1 MSMPLCSNS
10 CSKPNPS
17 KHPRFT
23 AGFRAASGVILILA
37 SCGSPTGIGDTR
49 KPVPPQSQRKTV
61 HANIKSGDDVYVIFT
76 NPSTK
81 NWAPAAPSVVFSETP
96 PPAPSP
102 STAGSPG
109 AFGSAEEEQSVIDLR
124 LWETGP
130 IKLSEMVIPAPPTHG
145 APPPAMAPPAGTSTS
160 AVCSGSNRAKARF
173 SGIQGDPVNSY
184 GRPEIRA
191 ECRKRVTADG
201 ITLDIYVDV
210 KDVDVKDPRVTDEM
224 VTAMADR
231 FLKAGPDNDIYD
243 WITDIYGKP
252 WGAWADKING
262 KGDLLLASSAANH
275 ITILLYDIRSDGP
288 PRKNEGRT
296 VGYFDSRNNFNYLAK
311 TNRRLM
317 FAMDSALLAKGDEL
331 GAWSASHPWPQKVF
345 STLAHEFQHMIHF
358 YQKLKARYDAKVP
371 NRQLFANSE
380 TWLNEMASEAAQ
392 DLIADK
398 MKVPGPRG
406 VPMKSDGSFDYTVG
420 TYPVPSPR
428 LVRYNARMDF
438 SFIPPGVWRGR
449 DSLLAYASVYAFGAY
464 LTRNYGGA
472 ALFRNIV
479 QSPYTDEQ
487 AVLKAIQE
495 TTGERKSFEELLIE
509 WAKAAITSDTEGV
522 SKTYNFPGTAG
533 RPSKARTGS
542 SIEYRL
548 GAINLYNYEILPR
561 PFTRGRSGGLR
572 NTGPGS
578 NAIFHV
584 GENLLAGSYS
594 WQIDIPNGMRAEAFV
609 KKNP

>member
-10 CSKPNPS
+10 CSKPSPS
-17 KHPRFT
+17 RHPRFT
-23 AGFRAASGVILILA
+23 AGFRAASGVILIFA
-37 SCGSPTGIGDTR
+37 SCGSPTGIRDTR

-61 HANIKSGDDVYVIFT
+61 HADVKNGDDVYVIFT
-76 NPSTK
+76 NPSTT
-81 NWAPAAPSVVFSETP
+81 NWAPAAPSVVFSETG

-109 AFGSAEEEQSVIDLR
+109 AFGSAEAEPRVIDLR

-130 IKLSEMVIPAPPTHG
+130 IELSEMVIPAPPTHG

-160 AVCSGSNRAKARF
+160 AVCSGSNRTKTRF
-173 SGIQGDPVNSY
+173 SGIPGDPVNSY
-184 GRPEIRA
+184 GRPEIHA
-191 ECRKRVTADG
+191 ECRKRVTVG
-201 ITLDIYVDV
+201 TITLDIYVDV
-210 KDVDVKDPRVTDEM
+210 KDSQVTNEM

-243 WITDIYGKP
+243 WLTDIYGKP
-252 WGAWADKING
+252 WGTSADTING
-262 KGDLLLASSAANH
+262 KGDLLLDSSAANH

-288 PRKNEGRT
+288 PRENEGRT
-296 VGYFDSRNNFNYLAK
+296 VGYFQARNNFNHLAE

-317 FAMDSALLAKGDEL
+317 FAMDSALLAKADNPGT
-331 GAWSASHPWPQKVF
+331 GWSASDDWPQKVF

-358 YQKLKARYDAKVP
+358 YQKLKARYGKVP
-371 NRQLFANSE
+371 TGELLATSE
-380 TWLNEMASEAAQ
+380 IWLNEMASEAAQ
-392 DLIADK
+392 DLIAGK

-406 VPMKSDGSFDYTVG
+406 VPMKRDGSFDYTVG
-420 TYPVPSPR
+420 THPVPSQR
-428 LVRYNARMDF
+428 LIRYNARMDF
-438 SFIPPGVWRGR
+438 SFIPRQLWRGR
-449 DSLLAYASVYAFGAY
+449 DSLFAYASVYAFGAY

-472 ALFRNIV
+472 ELFRRIV

-487 AVLKAIQE
+487 AVLKAIQA
-495 TTGERKSFEELLIE
+495 TTGKSRSFEDLLIE
-509 WAKAAITSDTEGV
+509 WVKAAITSDTEAP

-533 RPSKARTGS
+533 RPSRARTGS

-548 GAINLYNYEILPR
+548 GAIDLYKYSIPPR
-561 PFTRGRSGGLR
+561 PFTRGRLGGLR

-584 GENLLAGSYS
+584 GENLAAGSYS
-594 WQIDIPNGMRAEAFV
+594 WQIDIPNGMRAEVFV

>member
-1 MSMPLCSNS
+1 MSMPLCSNL
-10 CSKPNPS
+10 CSKPSPS
-17 KHPRFT
+17 RHPRLT

-37 SCGSPTGIGDTR
+37 SCGSPTGIRDTR

-61 HANIKSGDDVYVIFT
+61 HADVKNGDDVYVIFT

-81 NWAPAAPSVVFSETP
+81 NWAPAAPSVVFSETG
-96 PPAPSP
+96 PPAPNP

-109 AFGSAEEEQSVIDLR
+109 AFGSAEEEPKVIDLR
-124 LWETGP
+124 LWETGA
-130 IKLSEMVIPAPPTHG
+130 IELSEMVIPAPPTHG

-160 AVCSGSNRAKARF
+160 VVCSGSNRTKTLF
-173 SGIQGDPVNSY
+173 SGIPGDPVNSY

-191 ECRKRVTADG
+191 ECRKRVTDG
-201 ITLDIYVDV
+201 TITLDIYVDV
-210 KDVDVKDPRVTDEM
+210 KDSRVTDEM
-224 VTAMADR
+224 VTAMANR

-243 WITDIYGKP
+243 WVTDIYGKP
-252 WGAWADKING
+252 WGISANEING
-262 KGDLLLASSAANH
+262 RGDILLASSAANH
-275 ITILLYDIRSDGP
+275 ITILLYDIKSDGP
-288 PRKNEGRT
+288 PRGNEGRT
-296 VGYFDSRNNFNYLAK
+296 VGYFHARNNFNHLAG

-317 FAMDSALLAKGDEL
+317 FAMDSALLAKKDNEE
-331 GAWSASHPWPQKVF
+331 APWSASDDWPQKVF

-371 NRQLFANSE
+371 NRQLLAASE
-380 TWLNEMASEAAQ
+380 TWLNEMASETAQ

-406 VPMKSDGSFDYTVG
+406 VPRKRDGSFDYTVG
-420 TYPVPSPR
+420 THLVPSPR
-428 LVRYNARMDF
+428 LIRYNARMDF

-449 DSLLAYASVYAFGAY
+449 DILFAYASVYAFGAY

-472 ALFRNIV
+472 ALFRRIV
-479 QSPYTDEQ
+479 QSEYTDEQ
-487 AVLKAIQE
+487 AVLKAIQA
-495 TTGERKSFEELLIE
+495 TTRERKSFEELLIE
-509 WAKAAITSDTEGV
+509 WARAAITSDTEAP

-533 RPSKARTGS
+533 MVSRARTGS

-548 GAINLYNYEILPR
+548 GAINLYKYRIPPR
-561 PFTRGRSGGLR
+561 PFTSRRLGGLR

-584 GENLLAGSYS
+584 GENLAAGSYS
-594 WQIDIPNGMRAEAFV
+594 WQIDIPNGMRAEVFV
-609 KKNP
+609 KKKNP